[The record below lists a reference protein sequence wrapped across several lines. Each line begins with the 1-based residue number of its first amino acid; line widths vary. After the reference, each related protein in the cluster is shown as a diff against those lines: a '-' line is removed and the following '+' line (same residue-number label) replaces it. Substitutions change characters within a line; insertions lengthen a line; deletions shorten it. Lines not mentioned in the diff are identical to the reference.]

1 MLLDGRITD
10 FAVIDPLAVERS
22 GGAAEN
28 RITAPMTGLVRSLPV
43 EAGAAVAKGD
53 ILVVLEAMKMEHA
66 LRAAADG
73 VVEAVHCAVGDTVSD
88 GTLLV
93 EFAPSAAERAAGGGE
108 PCLSMSPSTRSARA
122 TGCRTSRAS
131 CRPPTRSR

>member
-10 FAVIDPLAVERS
+10 FAVIDPLAVERPA
-22 GGAAEN
+22 GPAEN
-28 RITAPMTGLVRSLPV
+28 RITAPMTGLVRSVPV
-43 EAGAAVAKGD
+43 EAGARVAKGD
-53 ILVVLEAMKMEHA
+53 ILVVLEAMKMEHT

-93 EFAPSAAERAAGGGE
+93 EFAPGERQAEGE
-108 PCLSMSPSTRSARA
+108 EAHV
-122 TGCRTSRAS
+122 
-131 CRPPTRSR
+131 